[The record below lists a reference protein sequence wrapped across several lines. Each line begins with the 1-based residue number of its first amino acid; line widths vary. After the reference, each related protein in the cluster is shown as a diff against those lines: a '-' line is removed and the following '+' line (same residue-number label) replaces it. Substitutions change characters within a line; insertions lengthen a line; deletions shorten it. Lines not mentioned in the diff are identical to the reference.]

1 MPRTYEDLMGAIGPA
16 RFYRP
21 ERRRVRD
28 LLARDAV
35 LRVEVEG
42 GSFEIFDVSMSGMSF
57 LSSDDSGDW
66 SPGREHDLSVWMDD
80 RELMR
85 GRGRVVWRGA
95 GPRSLVR
102 VGLELVAG
110 YLDLYEIARQD
121 DERRLDR
128 ALADGAEPGWRAVD
142 PVFRGAVDRAVHFCQ
157 FHRGILT
164 SAERRSRDGDE
175 GSGGADALARR
186 ALEALREPWIEIR
199 TVASRAGL
207 KCLEDRRS
215 LIAAKAYTETML
227 TPLLL
232 DVPIIGRA
240 YTKPLGYPGD
250 YRVMQYYYANA
261 FEGDSVFARV
271 MHKLSVEH
279 PLSAG
284 VRTRMSFVVGLVA
297 EEHRRRLVENE
308 SPIFRVL
315 SLACGPAG
323 EVAAHVERMDRW
335 PGEIHWTLVDQEDE
349 TLSVAY
355 QAGRRALGR
364 NGSRGSM
371 RCLNLAFGQFLKD
384 PDLLPTDEHQ
394 DFIFATG
401 LFDYLHTQRAQAL
414 LADLYGRLAP
424 GGLLAVGNALAPNE
438 HFWSPEFMLDWTLL
452 YRTRDE
458 MRALAARLPGDA
470 GIEVVEESSGAY
482 YFLLVRRPG
491 ASS

>member
-66 SPGREHDLSVWMDD
+66 TPGREHDLSVWMDD

-85 GRGRVVWRGA
+85 GRGSVVWRGA

-110 YLDLYEIARQD
+110 YLDLHEIARQD

-157 FHRGILT
+157 FHRAILT
-164 SAERRSRDGDE
+164 SAERRSRDGGE

-199 TVASRAGL
+199 TAASRAAAR
-207 KCLEDRRS
+207 CLEDRRAMV
-215 LIAAKAYTETML
+215 AAKTYTETVL

-232 DVPIIGRA
+232 DAPIIHRA

-250 YRVMQYYYANA
+250 YRVMQYYYNNA
-261 FEGDSVFARV
+261 LEGGSVFARV
-271 MHKLSVEH
+271 MHKLTVEH

-284 VRTRMSFVVGLVA
+284 VRTRMAYVVDLVCREHARRLA
-297 EEHRRRLVENE
+297 EEPAPV
-308 SPIFRVL
+308 FRVL
-315 SLACGPAG
+315 SLACGPAR
-323 EVAAHVERMDRW
+323 EVAAHVERMGRW
-335 PGEIHWTLVDQEDE
+335 SGEVHWTLVDQEDE

-355 QAGRRALGR
+355 QAGRRAVGQ
-364 NGSRGSM
+364 NGARGTLH
-371 RCLNLAFGQFLKD
+371 CLNLAFGQFLKD
-384 PDLLPTDEHQ
+384 PEMLPQDERQ
-394 DFIFATG
+394 DVIFATG
-401 LFDYLHTQRAQAL
+401 LFDYLNTQRAQAL
-414 LADLYGRLAP
+414 IADLYGRLAP

-470 GIEVVEESSGAY
+470 GIEVVEESGGAY

-491 ASS
+491 AAA